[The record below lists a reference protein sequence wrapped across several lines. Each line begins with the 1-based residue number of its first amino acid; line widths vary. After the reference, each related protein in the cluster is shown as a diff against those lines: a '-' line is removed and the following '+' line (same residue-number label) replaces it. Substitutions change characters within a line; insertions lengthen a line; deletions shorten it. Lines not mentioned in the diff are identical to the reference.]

1 MSIVLSSRL
10 DTAAAGPLRQ
20 ALKKQID
27 AGLPVAIDASAV
39 DQIGQACLQ
48 VLAAARAAAVARGL
62 TWQVA
67 LPGAAMVEAGEL
79 AALDVLTAA

>member
-1 MSIVLSSRL
+1 MSIVLSSRM

-20 ALKKQID
+20 SLMQCVE
-27 AGLPVAIDASAV
+27 AGQPLTIEASGV

-48 VLAAARAAAVARGL
+48 VLAAGRAAAVARGL
-62 TWQVA
+62 SWHVVF
-67 LPGAAMVEAGEL
+67 PSIAMVEAGDL